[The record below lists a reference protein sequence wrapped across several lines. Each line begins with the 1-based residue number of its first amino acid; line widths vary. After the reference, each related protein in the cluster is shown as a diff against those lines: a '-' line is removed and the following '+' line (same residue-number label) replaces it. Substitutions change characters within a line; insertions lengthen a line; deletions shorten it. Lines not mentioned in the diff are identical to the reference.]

1 MSYKTHLVIWKNK
14 SDQTCRREIYW
25 EWMVCNDL
33 GGNLKYPHS
42 PFPEDN
48 LKMDRKKCRKTLGWA
63 FETCRMV
70 WCIYLRVL
78 NTKKFFLIKAKR
90 RAEIEEKQIAAK
102 WRKVPSL
109 HMKGGTFLIFWSNF
123 FLFEMIVYSHAVVR
137 NNINLIY
144 PLPVS
149 SSGNLLQNCSA
160 VSYLDIDIDTVK
172 MKNISITT
180 KILHI
185 VLL

>member
-1 MSYKTHLVIWKNK
+1 
-14 SDQTCRREIYW
+14 
-25 EWMVCNDL
+25 
-33 GGNLKYPHS
+33 
-42 PFPEDN
+42 
-48 LKMDRKKCRKTLGWA
+48 
-63 FETCRMV
+63 
-70 WCIYLRVL
+70 
-78 NTKKFFLIKAKR
+78 
-90 RAEIEEKQIAAK
+90 
-102 WRKVPSL
+102 
-109 HMKGGTFLIFWSNF
+109 
-123 FLFEMIVYSHAVVR
+123 MIVYSHAVVR
-137 NNINLIY
+137 NNINPIY